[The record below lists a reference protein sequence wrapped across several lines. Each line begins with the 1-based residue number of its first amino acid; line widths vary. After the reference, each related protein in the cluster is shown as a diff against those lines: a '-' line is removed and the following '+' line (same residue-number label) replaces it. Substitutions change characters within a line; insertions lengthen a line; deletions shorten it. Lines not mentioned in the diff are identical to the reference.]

1 LTQESHGCITS
12 NSILNFGKP
21 ITKIN
26 CPWKIADSYRDSLSG
41 FFIGILYRDSL
52 SGFFIGIDCTL
63 MAQIELIFTD
73 FFGIKF

>member
-1 LTQESHGCITS
+1 MIPDPR
-12 NSILNFGKP
+12 FP
-21 ITKIN
+21 IPDSRFPI
-26 CPWKIADSYRDSLSG
+26 PDSYRDSLSG